1 MIPNRGLSML
11 FIGILAAWYIYA
23 RFRESKAL
31 ISQNTSRINS
41 DENDRSSNEAYA
53 EEGFIRT
60 GMYLPQE
67 LKELLATAG
76 VDKGPHS
83 PYY

>member
-1 MIPNRGLSML
+1 MMMPNRGVSML

-31 ISQNTSRINS
+31 ITQNVS
-41 DENDRSSNEAYA
+41 DESDMSSKEAYA

-60 GMYLPQE
+60 GMYMPQE

-76 VDKGPHS
+76 VEKGPHS
-83 PYY
+83 PSS